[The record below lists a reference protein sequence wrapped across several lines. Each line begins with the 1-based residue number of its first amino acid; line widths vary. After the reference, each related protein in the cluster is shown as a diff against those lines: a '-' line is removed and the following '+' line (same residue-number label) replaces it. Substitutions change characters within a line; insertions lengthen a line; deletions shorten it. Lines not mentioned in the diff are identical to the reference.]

1 MEGKQLLCEALY
13 LYGLMLLIIDAY
25 IEGIIRERL
34 LVSYYRYT
42 PQRSDTQSQIDDVCK
57 LLRDTGIIQSGNQTT
72 IQRIISNEFLLNQH
86 M

>member
-1 MEGKQLLCEALY
+1 
-13 LYGLMLLIIDAY
+13 MLLIIDAY

-57 LLRDTGIIQSGNQTT
+57 LLRDTGYNTVRKPNNYPEDYFQ
-72 IQRIISNEFLLNQH
+72 
-86 M
+86 